1 MATITISLPDS
12 MKAFVAEQVRAGG
25 YSTTSEYV
33 RSLLREAQQV
43 GLGEATSSRSHQG
56 PILTKKELD
65 AMLLEGIEALERGE
79 GYELNEE
86 GWNELRERLLKRSR
100 ARTGTQTSE

>member
-33 RSLLREAQQV
+33 RSLFREAQREREERDHDY
-43 GLGEATSSRSHQG
+43 GAPDR
-56 PILTKKELD
+56 LTFSTREEL
-65 AMLLEGIEALERGE
+65 
-79 GYELNEE
+79 EE
-86 GWNELRERLLKRSR
+86 KLREGLESEAREMTRADWDWLRSQISDSVHER
-100 ARTGTQTSE
+100 